1 VAAGEARPHTAR
13 GARPLSAPENDGWT
27 AVLPLASLADGRP
40 ERVLVDGVDVL
51 VVRDAERLF
60 AIGNRCTHQGAP
72 LSKGRV
78 TFSGSIASVTCP
90 VHGST
95 FDLITGK
102 VMRAPATLPEP
113 AYDVRVNEGVV
124 EVRER
129 AEA

>member
-1 VAAGEARPHTAR
+1 VSVSPDDGWVAA
-13 GARPLSAPENDGWT
+13 
-27 AVLPLASLADGRP
+27 LALDSLADGRP

-51 VVRDAERLF
+51 VVREGERLF

-95 FDLITGK
+95 FDLATGA
-102 VMRAPATLPEP
+102 VMRAPATRPEP
-113 AYDVRVNEGVV
+113 AYDVRVSEGTI
-124 EVRER
+124 EVRTRDEG
-129 AEA
+129 

>member
-1 VAAGEARPHTAR
+1 VSDPPDDGWVAA
-13 GARPLSAPENDGWT
+13 
-27 AVLPLASLADGRP
+27 LPLASLHDGRP

-51 VVRDAERLF
+51 VVRDGERLF

-72 LSKGRV
+72 LSKGRL

-95 FDLITGK
+95 FDLASGA
-102 VMRAPATLPEP
+102 VMRAPATRPEP
-113 AYDVRVNEGVV
+113 AYDVRVDDGVV

-129 AEA
+129 TEA